1 MDESRNPN
9 HIGEKNNDLLF
20 NDHHTNFLEFTHKQD
35 ELVSQNYSLANLMHH
50 SLLFGAEKML
60 MARKSGPF
68 VSSELEHQ
76 NGNDI
81 QPNNNS
87 IIKGQNAPK
96 QNNNVSHELTNIESF
111 VVFLPVLVFK
121 VTLFQTNL
129 IVRFFFVT
137 VWFFDF
143 FFMFMMFPFRTL
155 IRIRDHA
162 KKKLRRALVASYSRL
177 ISFAFCNG
185 LRLGMAVFR
194 ATYVFFV
201 LVMMLI
207 SSFAISGIIMRNLV
221 EEPIHTTEIL
231 NFDYTK
237 TSPVS
242 FVPIASSS
250 GLIVYEITCKCIFR
264 LLVRVE
270 SLSAD
275 GKVIFG
281 SSSPTMLR
289 FKSRKIHTIETL
301 LNVVPL
307 ITGLKS
313 EVQNLKIVMRD
324 DRSKEGYAKRNI
336 TTCFKVV
343 LERRA
348 EFLEAGSGVP
358 EIYGA
363 TLEISSELPRLKNL
377 MSSWRRTIFVWI
389 SFAFFGGEIVILL
402 LVCRHVMT
410 SKNKSWPDK
419 FTWEKTGYL
428 RQGLVF

>member
-1 MDESRNPN
+1 
-9 HIGEKNNDLLF
+9 
-20 NDHHTNFLEFTHKQD
+20 
-35 ELVSQNYSLANLMHH
+35 
-50 SLLFGAEKML
+50 
-60 MARKSGPF
+60 
-68 VSSELEHQ
+68 
-76 NGNDI
+76 
-81 QPNNNS
+81 
-87 IIKGQNAPK
+87 
-96 QNNNVSHELTNIESF
+96 
-111 VVFLPVLVFK
+111 
-121 VTLFQTNL
+121 
-129 IVRFFFVT
+129 
-137 VWFFDF
+137 
-143 FFMFMMFPFRTL
+143 MFMMFPFRTL
-155 IRIRDHA
+155 TRIKDHA

-177 ISFAFCNG
+177 TSFVFCNG
-185 LRLGMAVFR
+185 QRLGRAVFR
-194 ATYVFFV
+194 AMYVFFV
-201 LVMMLI
+201 LVIMLI
-207 SSFAISGIIMRNLV
+207 SSFTISGIIMRNLV

-242 FVPIASSS
+242 FVPIALSSS
-250 GLIVYEITCKCIFR
+250 PVNGVVNNHKLKLTVSLTLPESEYNTKLGVFQ
-264 LLVRVE
+264 VRVE
-270 SLSAD
+270 SLSTD

-281 SSSPTMLR
+281 SSLPTMLR

-307 ITGLKS
+307 IAGLKS

-348 EFLEAGSGVP
+348 EYLEAGSGVP

-389 SFAFFGGEIVILL
+389 SFALFGGEIVILL
-402 LVCRHVMT
+402 LVCRHVRT
-410 SKNKSWPDK
+410 NKNKSWPDK